1 MAYHLTKD
9 HLRLELHSAFVCAKQ
24 HKSKKPYVVKFAK
37 RLDEHLDSLCDDL
50 WNRNYI
56 PEPSTCFIVEHPK
69 KREVFAAQFRD
80 RVVHHLYYNMLHQLY
95 ERTLI
100 ADCYSCIPGRGT
112 HFGIERLKKH
122 IRKCSHGYQRH
133 CHVLKLDKR
142 GYFMHIDRKRLAD
155 IACDS
160 IKKMSVRR
168 AGSVART
175 WGDVIDVDFALW
187 LTHEIALLNPKENC
201 RIAGSVHDWDGLDHA
216 KSLFYT
222 IDGRGLPIGN
232 LTSQLFS
239 NVNLNPFDQFMKRVL
254 HCEYY
259 GRYVDDSYVVDES
272 KARLNALIPPIEDF
286 LGEELGLELNQGKIQ
301 IHDARHG
308 VEFLGAFIKPD
319 VTYISNASLNRM
331 IRNINDL
338 DMKDKEAVFH
348 SVNSF
353 LGILSHYASFNIRCQ
368 LFLTPKFLSVGRF
381 DSAVT
386 KFELYDF

>member
-1 MAYHLTKD
+1 
-9 HLRLELHSAFVCAKQ
+9 
-24 HKSKKPYVVKFAK
+24 
-37 RLDEHLDSLCDDL
+37 
-50 WNRNYI
+50 
-56 PEPSTCFIVEHPK
+56 
-69 KREVFAAQFRD
+69 
-80 RVVHHLYYNMLHQLY
+80 
-95 ERTLI
+95 
-100 ADCYSCIPGRGT
+100 
-112 HFGIERLKKH
+112 
-122 IRKCSHGYQRH
+122 
-133 CHVLKLDKR
+133 
-142 GYFMHIDRKRLAD
+142 
-155 IACDS
+155 
-160 IKKMSVRR
+160 
-168 AGSVART
+168 
-175 WGDVIDVDFALW
+175 
-187 LTHEIALLNPKENC
+187 
-201 RIAGSVHDWDGLDHA
+201 
-216 KSLFYT
+216 
-222 IDGRGLPIGN
+222 
-232 LTSQLFS
+232 
-239 NVNLNPFDQFMKRVL
+239 MKRVL
-254 HCEYY
+254 HCEHY

-301 IHDARHG
+301 IHDSRHG